1 MIPYSKLNSH
11 GNDFIL
17 VENDGTKPSLS
28 IDQIKYYSKREVI
41 GCDQFFIIN
50 TSNIENI
57 VCDVFNQDGTKAC
70 QCGNGLRAT
79 MLYLNKKYNLK
90 RARLVVCNQVYQAEY
105 DNELISVNMGS
116 PMYVDKIDRLNES
129 KYSIEK
135 DGLVVTLDELDSDL
149 EFSFIPLSIG
159 NDHCVVFSPES
170 INYKERISEIINEI
184 YNGIMN
190 IGFIKNAANFM
201 SDDKTILDIM
211 VNERGAGYTDSCGS
225 GATAAAICMFKLYEL
240 SHESRVSRSMIRV
253 KQKGGILD
261 IKKTY
266 NPDEFMLIGP
276 SSFDGEGEL
285 TSSGN
290 RSHRC

>member
-17 VENDGTKPSLS
+17 IESNGSKPSLS
-28 IDQIKYYSKREVI
+28 IDQIKYYSKRDVI
-41 GCDQFFIIN
+41 GCDQFFIVN

-149 EFSFIPLSIG
+149 EFSFIPISIG

-190 IGFIKNAANFM
+190 IGFIKNAADFM

-240 SHESRVSRSMIRV
+240 SHESRVTRSMIRV

-276 SSFDGEGEL
+276 SSFDGEGALE
-285 TSSGN
+285 
-290 RSHRC
+290 

>member
-28 IDQIKYYSKREVI
+28 IDQIKYYSRREVI

-116 PMYVDKIDRLNES
+116 PIYVDKIDRLNES

-159 NDHCVVFSPES
+159 NDHCVVFSRES
-170 INYKERISEIINEI
+170 INHKERISEIINEI

-190 IGFIKNAANFM
+190 IGFIKNAADFM

-240 SHESRVSRSMIRV
+240 SHESKVTRSMIRV

-276 SSFDGEGEL
+276 SSFDGEGALE
-285 TSSGN
+285 
-290 RSHRC
+290 

>member
-28 IDQIKYYSKREVI
+28 IDQIKYYSKRDVI

-135 DGLVVTLDELDSDL
+135 DGLVVTLDELESDL

-159 NDHCVVFSPES
+159 NDHCVVFSRES
-170 INYKERISEIINEI
+170 INHKERIGEIINEI
-184 YNGIMN
+184 YNGTMN
-190 IGFIKNAANFM
+190 IGFIKNASDFM
-201 SDDKTILDIM
+201 SDDKTIIDIM

-240 SHESRVSRSMIRV
+240 SHESRVTRSMIRV

-276 SSFDGEGEL
+276 SSFD
-285 TSSGN
+285 
-290 RSHRC
+290 

>member
-17 VENDGTKPSLS
+17 IENDGTKPSLS

-90 RARLVVCNQVYQAEY
+90 RARLIVCNQVYQAEY

-190 IGFIKNAANFM
+190 IGFIKNAADFM

-240 SHESRVSRSMIRV
+240 SHESRVTRSMIRV

-266 NPDEFMLIGP
+266 NPDEFVLIGP
-276 SSFDGEGEL
+276 SSFDGEGALE
-285 TSSGN
+285 
-290 RSHRC
+290 

>member
-28 IDQIKYYSKREVI
+28 VDQIKYYSKRDVI

-116 PMYVDKIDRLNES
+116 PIYVDKIDRLNES

-190 IGFIKNAANFM
+190 IGFIKNAADFM

-240 SHESRVSRSMIRV
+240 SHESRVTQSKIRV

-276 SSFDGEGEL
+276 SSFDGEGALE
-285 TSSGN
+285 
-290 RSHRC
+290 

>member
-28 IDQIKYYSKREVI
+28 VDQIKYYSKRDVI

-184 YNGIMN
+184 YNGTMN
-190 IGFIKNAANFM
+190 IGFIKNAADFM

-240 SHESRVSRSMIRV
+240 SHESRVTRSMIRV

-276 SSFDGEGEL
+276 SSFDGEGALE
-285 TSSGN
+285 
-290 RSHRC
+290 

>member
-28 IDQIKYYSKREVI
+28 VDQIKYYSKRDVI

-116 PMYVDKIDRLNES
+116 PMYVDNIHRLNEN

-211 VNERGAGYTDSCGS
+211 VNEKGAGYTDSCGS

-240 SHESRVSRSMIRV
+240 SNESRVTRSMIRV
-253 KQKGGILD
+253 NQKGGILD

-276 SSFDGEGEL
+276 SSFDGEGALE
-285 TSSGN
+285 
-290 RSHRC
+290 

>member
-50 TSNIENI
+50 TSNLENI

-135 DGLVVTLDELDSDL
+135 DGLVVKLDELDSDL

-190 IGFIKNAANFM
+190 IGFIKNAADFM

-240 SHESRVSRSMIRV
+240 SHESRVTRSVIRV

-276 SSFDGEGEL
+276 SSFDGEGALE
-285 TSSGN
+285 
-290 RSHRC
+290 

>member
-28 IDQIKYYSKREVI
+28 VDQIKYYSKRDVI
-41 GCDQFFIIN
+41 GCDQYFIIN

-90 RARLVVCNQVYQAEY
+90 RARLVVCNQVYQAEF

-116 PMYVDKIDRLNES
+116 PTYVDNIDRQNES

-135 DGLVVTLDELDSDL
+135 DGLVVTLDELGSDL
-149 EFSFIPLSIG
+149 MFSFIPLSIG
-159 NDHCVVFSPES
+159 NDHCVVFSSES
-170 INYKERISEIINEI
+170 LNHKERISEIINEI

-190 IGFIKNAANFM
+190 IGFIKNAADFM

-240 SHESRVSRSMIRV
+240 SHESRVTQSMIRV
-253 KQKGGILD
+253 KQKGGILN

-276 SSFDGEGEL
+276 SSFDGEGALE
-285 TSSGN
+285 
-290 RSHRC
+290 

>member
-1 MIPYSKLNSH
+1 MIPYSKLNRH

-28 IDQIKYYSKREVI
+28 VDQIKYYSKREVI
-41 GCDQFFIIN
+41 GCDQFFIVN

-190 IGFIKNAANFM
+190 IGFIKNAADFM
-201 SDDKTILDIM
+201 SDDRTILDIM

-240 SHESRVSRSMIRV
+240 SHESRVTRSMIRV

-276 SSFDGEGEL
+276 SSFDGEGALE
-285 TSSGN
+285 
-290 RSHRC
+290 

>member
-17 VENDGTKPSLS
+17 IENDETKPSLT

-90 RARLVVCNQVYQAEY
+90 TARLVVCNQVYQAEC

-190 IGFIKNAANFM
+190 IGFIKNAADFM

-240 SHESRVSRSMIRV
+240 SHESRVTRSMIRV

-276 SSFDGEGEL
+276 SSFDGEGALE
-285 TSSGN
+285 
-290 RSHRC
+290 

>member
-28 IDQIKYYSKREVI
+28 VDQIKYYSKRDVI

-90 RARLVVCNQVYQAEY
+90 RARLVVCDQVYQAEY

-190 IGFIKNAANFM
+190 IGFIKNAADFM

-240 SHESRVSRSMIRV
+240 SHESRVTRSMIRV

-276 SSFDGEGEL
+276 SSFDGEGALE
-285 TSSGN
+285 
-290 RSHRC
+290 

>member
-28 IDQIKYYSKREVI
+28 VDQIKYYSKRDVI

-90 RARLVVCNQVYQAEY
+90 RARLIVCNQVYQAEY

-149 EFSFIPLSIG
+149 EFSFMPLSIG

-190 IGFIKNAANFM
+190 IGFIKNAADFM
-201 SDDKTILDIM
+201 SDDKTILEII

-240 SHESRVSRSMIRV
+240 SHESRVTRSMIRV

-276 SSFDGEGEL
+276 SSFDGEGALE
-285 TSSGN
+285 
-290 RSHRC
+290 

>member
-28 IDQIKYYSKREVI
+28 VDQIKYYSKRDVI

-190 IGFIKNAANFM
+190 IGFIKNAADFM

-240 SHESRVSRSMIRV
+240 SHESRVTRSMIRV

-276 SSFDGEGEL
+276 SSFDGEGALE
-285 TSSGN
+285 
-290 RSHRC
+290 

>member
-41 GCDQFFIIN
+41 GCDQFFVIN

-190 IGFIKNAANFM
+190 IGFIKNAADFM

-240 SHESRVSRSMIRV
+240 SHESRVTRSMIRV

-276 SSFDGEGEL
+276 SSFDGEGALE
-285 TSSGN
+285 
-290 RSHRC
+290 

>member
-28 IDQIKYYSKREVI
+28 IDQIKYYSKRDVI

-90 RARLVVCNQVYQAEY
+90 RARLVVCNQVYQAEC
-105 DNELISVNMGS
+105 DNESISVNMGS

-135 DGLVVTLDELDSDL
+135 DGLVVKLDELDSDL

-190 IGFIKNAANFM
+190 IGFIKNAADFM

-240 SHESRVSRSMIRV
+240 SHESRVTRSMIRV

-276 SSFDGEGEL
+276 SSFDGEGALE
-285 TSSGN
+285 
-290 RSHRC
+290 

>member
-28 IDQIKYYSKREVI
+28 IDQIKYYSRREVI

-79 MLYLNKKYNLK
+79 MLYLNKKYNLR

-116 PMYVDKIDRLNES
+116 PMYVDKIDQLNES

-190 IGFIKNAANFM
+190 IGFIKNAADFM

-240 SHESRVSRSMIRV
+240 SHESRVTRSMIRV

-276 SSFDGEGEL
+276 SSFDGEGALE
-285 TSSGN
+285 
-290 RSHRC
+290 

>member
-28 IDQIKYYSKREVI
+28 IDQIKYYSKRDVI

-190 IGFIKNAANFM
+190 IGFIKNAADFM

-240 SHESRVSRSMIRV
+240 SHESRVTQSMIRV

-266 NPDEFMLIGP
+266 NPDEFILIGP
-276 SSFDGEGEL
+276 SSFDGEGALE
-285 TSSGN
+285 
-290 RSHRC
+290 

>member
-28 IDQIKYYSKREVI
+28 VDQIKHYSKRDVI
-41 GCDQFFIIN
+41 GCDQFFIVN
-50 TSNIENI
+50 TSNIEHI

-190 IGFIKNAANFM
+190 IGFIKNAADFM

-240 SHESRVSRSMIRV
+240 SHESRVTRSMIRV

-276 SSFDGEGEL
+276 SSFDGEGALE
-285 TSSGN
+285 
-290 RSHRC
+290 

>member
-90 RARLVVCNQVYQAEY
+90 RARLVVCDQVYQAEY

-170 INYKERISEIINEI
+170 INYKERICEIINEI

-190 IGFIKNAANFM
+190 IGFIKNAADFM

-240 SHESRVSRSMIRV
+240 SHESRVTRSMIRV

-276 SSFDGEGEL
+276 SSFDGEGALE
-285 TSSGN
+285 
-290 RSHRC
+290 

>member
-17 VENDGTKPSLS
+17 VENDGTRPSLS
-28 IDQIKYYSKREVI
+28 VDQIKYYSKRDVI

-57 VCDVFNQDGTKAC
+57 VCDVFNQDGTTAC

-90 RARLVVCNQVYQAEY
+90 RARLIVCNQVYQAEY

-116 PMYVDKIDRLNES
+116 PTYVDKIDRLNES

-190 IGFIKNAANFM
+190 IGFIKNAADFM
-201 SDDKTILDIM
+201 SDDKIILDIL

-240 SHESRVSRSMIRV
+240 SHESRVTRSMIRV

-276 SSFDGEGEL
+276 SSFDGEGALE
-285 TSSGN
+285 
-290 RSHRC
+290 

>member
-28 IDQIKYYSKREVI
+28 VDQIKYYSKRDVI
-41 GCDQFFIIN
+41 GCDQFFIVN

-90 RARLVVCNQVYQAEY
+90 RARLIVCNQVYQAEY

-190 IGFIKNAANFM
+190 IGFIKNAADFM
-201 SDDKTILDIM
+201 SDDKIILDIM

-240 SHESRVSRSMIRV
+240 SHESRVTQSMIRV

-276 SSFDGEGEL
+276 SSFDGEGALE
-285 TSSGN
+285 
-290 RSHRC
+290 

>member
-90 RARLVVCNQVYQAEY
+90 KARLVVCNQVYQAEY

-184 YNGIMN
+184 YNGTMN
-190 IGFIKNAANFM
+190 IGFIKNASDFM

-240 SHESRVSRSMIRV
+240 SHESRVTQSMIRV

-276 SSFDGEGEL
+276 STFDGEGALE
-285 TSSGN
+285 
-290 RSHRC
+290 

>member
-90 RARLVVCNQVYQAEY
+90 RARLIVCNQVYQAEY

-116 PMYVDKIDRLNES
+116 PIYVDKIDRLNES

-190 IGFIKNAANFM
+190 IGFIKNAADFM
-201 SDDKTILDIM
+201 SDDKIILDIM
-211 VNERGAGYTDSCGS
+211 VNERGSGYTDSCGS

-240 SHESRVSRSMIRV
+240 SHESRVTRSMIRV

-276 SSFDGEGEL
+276 SSFDGEGALE
-285 TSSGN
+285 
-290 RSHRC
+290 

>member
-50 TSNIENI
+50 TSDIENI

-149 EFSFIPLSIG
+149 EFSFMPLSIG

-190 IGFIKNAANFM
+190 IGFIKNAADFM

-240 SHESRVSRSMIRV
+240 SHESRVTRSMIRV

-276 SSFDGEGEL
+276 SSFDGEGALE
-285 TSSGN
+285 
-290 RSHRC
+290 

>member
-17 VENDGTKPSLS
+17 VENDETKPSLS
-28 IDQIKYYSKREVI
+28 VDQIKYYSKREVI

-50 TSNIENI
+50 TSNIDNI

-135 DGLVVTLDELDSDL
+135 DGLVVKLNELDSDL
-149 EFSFIPLSIG
+149 EFSFIPLTIG

-190 IGFIKNAANFM
+190 IGFIKNAADFM

-240 SHESRVSRSMIRV
+240 SHESRVTRSVIRV

-276 SSFDGEGEL
+276 SSFDGEGALE
-285 TSSGN
+285 
-290 RSHRC
+290 

>member
-28 IDQIKYYSKREVI
+28 VDQIKYYSKRDVI
-41 GCDQFFIIN
+41 GCDQFFIVN

-90 RARLVVCNQVYQAEY
+90 RARLVVCDQVYQAEY

-190 IGFIKNAANFM
+190 IGFIKNAADFM

-240 SHESRVSRSMIRV
+240 SHESRVTRSMIRV

-276 SSFDGEGEL
+276 SSFDGEGALE
-285 TSSGN
+285 
-290 RSHRC
+290 

>member
-28 IDQIKYYSKREVI
+28 VDQIKYYSKRDVI

-184 YNGIMN
+184 YNGMMN
-190 IGFIKNAANFM
+190 IGFIKNAADFM

-240 SHESRVSRSMIRV
+240 SHESRVTRSTIRV

-266 NPDEFMLIGP
+266 NPDEYMLIGP
-276 SSFDGEGEL
+276 SSFEGEGALE
-285 TSSGN
+285 
-290 RSHRC
+290 

>member
-11 GNDFIL
+11 GNDLIL

-190 IGFIKNAANFM
+190 IGFIKNAADFM

-240 SHESRVSRSMIRV
+240 SHESRVTRSMIRV

-266 NPDEFMLIGP
+266 NPDEYMLIGP
-276 SSFDGEGEL
+276 SSFDGEGALE
-285 TSSGN
+285 
-290 RSHRC
+290 

>member
-90 RARLVVCNQVYQAEY
+90 RARLVVCNQVYQAECN
-105 DNELISVNMGS
+105 NESISVNMGS
-116 PMYVDKIDRLNES
+116 PMYVHKIDRLNEN

-135 DGLVVTLDELDSDL
+135 DGLVVMLDELDSDL
-149 EFSFIPLSIG
+149 KFSFIPLSIG
-159 NDHCVVFSPES
+159 NDHCVVFSSEA

-190 IGFIKNAANFM
+190 IGFIKNAADFM
-201 SDDKTILDIM
+201 SDDKTILDII

-240 SHESRVSRSMIRV
+240 RHESRVTRSMIRV
-253 KQKGGILD
+253 KQKGGTLD
-261 IKKTY
+261 IRKTY
-266 NPDEFMLIGP
+266 NPDEFILIGP
-276 SSFDGEGEL
+276 SSFDGEGALE
-285 TSSGN
+285 
-290 RSHRC
+290 

>member
-135 DGLVVTLDELDSDL
+135 DGLVVTLEELDSDL

-190 IGFIKNAANFM
+190 IGFIKNAADFM

-240 SHESRVSRSMIRV
+240 SHESRVTRSMIRV

-276 SSFDGEGEL
+276 SSFDGEGALE
-285 TSSGN
+285 
-290 RSHRC
+290 

>member
-50 TSNIENI
+50 TSNIDNI

-190 IGFIKNAANFM
+190 IGFIKNAADFM

-240 SHESRVSRSMIRV
+240 SHESRVTRSMIRV

-276 SSFDGEGEL
+276 SSFDGEGALE
-285 TSSGN
+285 
-290 RSHRC
+290 

>member
-105 DNELISVNMGS
+105 DDELISVNMGS

-190 IGFIKNAANFM
+190 IGFIKNAADFM
-201 SDDKTILDIM
+201 SDDKTILDII

-240 SHESRVSRSMIRV
+240 SHESRVTRSMIRV

-276 SSFDGEGEL
+276 SSFDGEGALE
-285 TSSGN
+285 
-290 RSHRC
+290 

>member
-28 IDQIKYYSKREVI
+28 VDQIKYYSKRDVI

-116 PMYVDKIDRLNES
+116 PMYVDKIDRLNKS

-190 IGFIKNAANFM
+190 IGFIKNAADFM

-240 SHESRVSRSMIRV
+240 SHESRVTRSMIRV

-276 SSFDGEGEL
+276 SSFDGEGALE
-285 TSSGN
+285 
-290 RSHRC
+290 

>member
-79 MLYLNKKYNLK
+79 MLYLNKKYNLR

-190 IGFIKNAANFM
+190 IGFIKNAADFM
-201 SDDKTILDIM
+201 SDDKIILDIM

-240 SHESRVSRSMIRV
+240 SHESRVTRSMIRV

-276 SSFDGEGEL
+276 SSFDGEGALE
-285 TSSGN
+285 
-290 RSHRC
+290 

>member
-17 VENDGTKPSLS
+17 VESNGSQPSLS
-28 IDQIKYYSKREVI
+28 VDQIKYYSKRDVI
-41 GCDQFFIIN
+41 GCDQFFIVN

-116 PMYVDKIDRLNES
+116 PMYIDKIDRLNES

-135 DGLVVTLDELDSDL
+135 DGLVITLDELDSDL
-149 EFSFIPLSIG
+149 KFSFIPLSIG

-184 YNGIMN
+184 YNGTMN
-190 IGFIKNAANFM
+190 IGFIKNASDFM

-240 SHESRVSRSMIRV
+240 SHESRVTRSMIRV

-276 SSFDGEGEL
+276 SSFDGEGALE
-285 TSSGN
+285 
-290 RSHRC
+290 

>member
-17 VENDGTKPSLS
+17 VENDETKPSLT

-190 IGFIKNAANFM
+190 IGFIKNAADFM

-240 SHESRVSRSMIRV
+240 SHESRVTRSMIRV

-276 SSFDGEGEL
+276 SSFDGEGALE
-285 TSSGN
+285 
-290 RSHRC
+290 

>member
-17 VENDGTKPSLS
+17 VENDETKPSLS

-190 IGFIKNAANFM
+190 IGFIKNAADFM

-240 SHESRVSRSMIRV
+240 SHESRVTRSMIRV

-276 SSFDGEGEL
+276 SSFDGEGALE
-285 TSSGN
+285 
-290 RSHRC
+290 